1 MKKSTVCYWTG
12 SERPEAKTCQYTG
25 PMLQEKAMQ
34 IAKALDVPQD
44 EFKASNGWLDRF
56 KTRNEI
62 KAKVISGEA
71 GDVSEDTVESWKE
84 RLPDILQDW
93 APQNIW
99 NMNETGQFFLEHCQ
113 TSRLQK
119 HPANAQGGNNQRK
132 D

>member
-34 IAKALDVPQD
+34 VEKALDVPQD

-84 RLPDILQDW
+84 RLLDILQDW

-99 NMNETGQFFLEHCQ
+99 NMNETGQFF
-113 TSRLQK
+113 
-119 HPANAQGGNNQRK
+119 
-132 D
+132 